1 MPTLA
6 IGTSTDAQHPRA
18 VMQRGNARARGFTLI
33 EILVVAMIIGVISVA
48 AVLALSAGGRDR
60 ELEQQGRR
68 LAALL
73 ELASEEAVM
82 QGRELA
88 LEAFRDSY
96 RFHAFEPDADEWQML
111 ADDIHLGHR
120 TLPEGLSLVLELEG
134 RPANLLATPADSPRP
149 QVMLL
154 SSGEFT
160 PFRLEIQRDRR
171 AGLVL
176 EADALGRVSLS
187 LPDAAP

>member
-6 IGTSTDAQHPRA
+6 IGTSTDTQRPASVMHRSPR
-18 VMQRGNARARGFTLI
+18 RERGFTLI

-48 AVLALSAGGRDR
+48 AVLSLSAGGRDR
-60 ELEQQGRR
+60 ALEQEGRR
-68 LAALL
+68 LVALL

-88 LEAFRDSY
+88 FEAFRDSY
-96 RFHAFEPDADEWQML
+96 RFHAYQPE
-111 ADDIHLGHR
+111 ADDWSLLEEDMHLGHR
-120 TLPEGLSLVLELEG
+120 TLPEGLTLLLDLEG
-134 RPANLLATPADSPRP
+134 RPANLLPAPAETPRP
-149 QVMLL
+149 QIMLL

-176 EADALGRVSLS
+176 EADALGRLSTS
-187 LPDAAP
+187 LPDSGP